1 MPALLATNRA
11 RPLPPPLGRSLPGGP
26 FLPRCPQ
33 AARLRLCVA
42 NHKKELPMFLSTLLA
57 GISRWLRYRDT
68 LRQLSRLT
76 DRELS
81 DLGIHRGDIRAVA
94 WSGR

>member
-1 MPALLATNRA
+1 VR
-11 RPLPPPLGRSLPGGP
+11 
-26 FLPRCPQ
+26 
-33 AARLRLCVA
+33 A

-57 GISRWLRYRDT
+57 GISRWFQYRDT

>member
-1 MPALLATNRA
+1 
-11 RPLPPPLGRSLPGGP
+11 
-26 FLPRCPQ
+26 
-33 AARLRLCVA
+33 
-42 NHKKELPMFLSTLLA
+42 MFLSTLIA
-57 GISRWLRYRDT
+57 GISRWFRYRDT

-76 DRELS
+76 DCELN